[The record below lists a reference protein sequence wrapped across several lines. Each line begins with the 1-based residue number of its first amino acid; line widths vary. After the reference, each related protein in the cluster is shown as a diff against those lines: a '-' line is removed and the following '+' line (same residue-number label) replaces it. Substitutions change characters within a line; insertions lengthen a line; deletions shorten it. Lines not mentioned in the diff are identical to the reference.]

1 MIVSNRTVLFFFTV
15 FQLFLEPES
24 LIHICLTLKLG
35 FPSDGDIRDLWYK
48 VYMVK

>member
-1 MIVSNRTVLFFFTV
+1 MIVGNMTVLFFFTV

-24 LIHICLTLKLG
+24 FIHIYLSLKVG

-48 VYMVK
+48 VYTVK